1 MDPRNLVCCARRV
14 MDGGKAAA
22 KEAVKSLAPARTA
35 GRECF
40 NYFSNGFSGFSR

>member
-1 MDPRNLVCCARRV
+1 

-22 KEAVKSLAPARTA
+22 KEAVKSAAAAQAASRD
-35 GRECF
+35 CF